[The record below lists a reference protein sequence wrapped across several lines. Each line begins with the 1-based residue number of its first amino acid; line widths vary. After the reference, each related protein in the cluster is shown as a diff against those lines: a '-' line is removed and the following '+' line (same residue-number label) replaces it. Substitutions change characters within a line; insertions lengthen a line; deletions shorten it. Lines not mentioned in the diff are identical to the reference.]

1 MYKVFLQQYEED
13 IYRMAYICDGQTGE
27 CEFCNIW
34 VLMLSLIK
42 PAGALFQRESCTFAD
57 YRITFEQ

>member
-1 MYKVFLQQYEED
+1 
-13 IYRMAYICDGQTGE
+13 MAYICDGQTGE

-42 PAGALFQRESCTFAD
+42 PAGALFQIESCTLAD
-57 YRITFEQ
+57 YEITFEQ